1 MKKFGILFAVA
12 VVLNMTACAEK
23 KTAIT
28 VNQLPQPAQTLLT
41 TYFSDLQVAMAVK
54 ETEMGETEY
63 IVSYTDAT
71 QVKFNKKGEWK
82 EVDRPMGKTVP
93 DGIVPE
99 QIRTYVATTFPNT
112 TIQEIDKDRRGGY
125 DVKLSNR
132 MEIEFNDRFLPIE
145 MDD

>member
-93 DGIVPE
+93 DGIVPA
-99 QIRTYVATTFPNT
+99 QILTYVTTTFPNT
-112 TIQEIDKDRRGGY
+112 TIQEIDKDRRGY

-132 MEIEFNDRFLPIE
+132 MEIEFNNQFLPIE

>member
-1 MKKFGILFAVA
+1 MKKIGILFAVA
-12 VVLNMTACAEK
+12 VVLNMVACAEK
-23 KTAIT
+23 KMAIT
-28 VNQLPQPAQTLLT
+28 VNQLPQQAQTLLT
-41 TYFSDLQVAMAVK
+41 TYFSDLQVAMVVK
-54 ETEMGETEY
+54 ETEGRDVDY

-132 MEIEFNDRFLPIE
+132 MEIEFNNQFLPIE